1 MIIYETITK
10 EIKDLKLAI
19 EKQDEI
25 LKQILKLLK
34 QKEQDNET
42 I

>member
-10 EIKDLKLAI
+10 EMKDLKLVI

-34 QKEQDNET
+34 QKEKDNET